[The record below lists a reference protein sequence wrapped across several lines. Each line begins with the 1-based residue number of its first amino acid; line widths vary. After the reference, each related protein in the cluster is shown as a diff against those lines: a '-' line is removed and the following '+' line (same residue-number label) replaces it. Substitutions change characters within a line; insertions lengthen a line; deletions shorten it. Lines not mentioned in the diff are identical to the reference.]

1 MALGAG
7 AAALALTAMTVLRN
21 RDYRSE
27 ISLWE
32 SAVRLAPAKARA
44 HHNLGCAL
52 ALAGRFDDAE
62 KELKAALGLRPDYA
76 RARKNLDAIAIHR

>member
-7 AAALALTAMTVLRN
+7 AAALALTAMTVVRN

-52 ALAGRFDDAE
+52 ALAGRYDDAE
-62 KELKAALGLRPDYA
+62 RELKAAISLRPAYLL
-76 RARKNLDAIAIHR
+76 ARKNLAAIAAAR